1 MYKGKTIL
9 ATICARGGSKG
20 VKNKNI
26 KLLNNKP
33 LIEYS
38 LELLKQSSLI
48 DGYIISTESDKIIEV
63 VKNLGYKIE
72 FKRPIELAGDD
83 VSRIDAIKHAVLL
96 KEQTENTCY
105 DIIVDLGVATPL
117 KNANDLDQVIKL
129 CIDNN
134 VENVFSVCPCA
145 KNPYFNMVEVIQDKV
160 KLVKETYDIT
170 ARQKAPSVYEMND
183 GFNIWTHTSLFSE
196 NSQFNNST
204 KIYIMPRLRS
214 IDIDEEE
221 DFLLAELIL
230 NKKNKF

>member
-83 VSRIDAIKHAVLL
+83 VSRMDAIKHAVLS
-96 KEQTENTCY
+96 KEKTENTYY

-117 KNANDLDQVIKL
+117 KSVNDLDQVIKL
-129 CIDNN
+129 CVDDN

-145 KNPYFNMVEVIQDKV
+145 KNPYFNMVEVIDNQV
-160 KLVKETYDIT
+160 KLVKETYEIT

-183 GFNIWTHTSLFSE
+183 GFNVWTHNSLFSE

-221 DFLLAELIL
+221 DFMIAELIL
-230 NKKNKF
+230 NKK

>member
-1 MYKGKTIL
+1 MYKNKTIL

-20 VKNKNI
+20 IKNKNI

-38 LELLKQSSLI
+38 LDLLKHSSLI
-48 DGYIISTESDKIIEV
+48 DGYIISTESDEIIEV
-63 VKNLGYKIE
+63 VKKLGYKIE
-72 FKRPIELAGDD
+72 FKRPTELAGDD
-83 VSRIDAIKHAVLL
+83 ISRIDAIKHAVLF
-96 KEQTENTCY
+96 KEQTENTSY

-117 KNANDLDQVIKL
+117 KTVYDLDQVIKL
-129 CIDNN
+129 CIDKN

-145 KNPYFNMVEVIQDKV
+145 KNPYFNMVEVIEDKV
-160 KLVKETYDIT
+160 KLVKETYEIT

-183 GFNIWTHTSLFSE
+183 GFNAWTHNSLFSE

-214 IDIDEEE
+214 IDIDEQD
-221 DFLLAELIL
+221 DFMIAELIL
-230 NKKNKF
+230 KKQNKF

>member
-83 VSRIDAIKHAVLL
+83 VSRIDAIKHAVLS
-96 KEQTENTCY
+96 KEKTENTYY

-117 KNANDLDQVIKL
+117 KSVNDLDQVIKL
-129 CIDNN
+129 CVDDN

-145 KNPYFNMVEVIQDKV
+145 KNPYFNMVEVIDDQV
-160 KLVKETYDIT
+160 KLVKETYEIT
-170 ARQKAPSVYEMND
+170 ARQKAPFVYEMND
-183 GFNIWTHTSLFSE
+183 GFNVWTHNSLFSE

-221 DFLLAELIL
+221 DFMIAELIL
-230 NKKNKF
+230 NKK

>member
-1 MYKGKTIL
+1 MYKGKKIL

-117 KNANDLDQVIKL
+117 KSLHDLDQVIKL

-145 KNPYFNMVEVIQDKV
+145 KNPYFNMVEVIEDKV
-160 KLVKETYDIT
+160 KLVKETYEIT

-183 GFNIWTHTSLFSE
+183 GFNVWTHTSLFSE

-221 DFLLAELIL
+221 DFMIAELIL
-230 NKKNKF
+230 NKKK

>member
-83 VSRIDAIKHAVLL
+83 VSRMDAIKHAVLS
-96 KEQTENTCY
+96 KEKTENTYY

-117 KNANDLDQVIKL
+117 KSVNDLDQVIKL
-129 CIDNN
+129 CVDDN

-145 KNPYFNMVEVIQDKV
+145 KNPYFNMVEVIDDQV
-160 KLVKETYDIT
+160 KLVKETYEIT

-183 GFNIWTHTSLFSE
+183 GFNVWTHNSLFSE

-221 DFLLAELIL
+221 DFMIAELIL

>member
-48 DGYIISTESDKIIEV
+48 DGYIISTENDKIIEV

-117 KNANDLDQVIKL
+117 KNTNDLDQVIKL

>member
-83 VSRIDAIKHAVLL
+83 VSRIDAIKHAVLS
-96 KEQTENTCY
+96 KEKTENTYY

-117 KNANDLDQVIKL
+117 KSVNDLDQVIKL
-129 CIDNN
+129 CVDDN

-145 KNPYFNMVEVIQDKV
+145 KNPYFNMVEVIDNQV
-160 KLVKETYDIT
+160 KLVKETYEIT
-170 ARQKAPSVYEMND
+170 ARQKAPFVYEMND
-183 GFNIWTHTSLFSE
+183 GFNVWTHNSLFSE

-221 DFLLAELIL
+221 DFMIAELIL
-230 NKKNKF
+230 NKK

>member
-63 VKNLGYKIE
+63 VKKLGYKIE

-96 KEQTENTCY
+96 KEKTENTCY

-117 KNANDLDQVIKL
+117 KSVNDLDQVIKL
-129 CIDNN
+129 CVDDN

-145 KNPYFNMVEVIQDKV
+145 KNPYFNMVEVIDDQV
-160 KLVKETYDIT
+160 KLVKETYEIT

-183 GFNIWTHTSLFSE
+183 GFNVWTHNSLFSE

-214 IDIDEEE
+214 IDIDEED
-221 DFLLAELIL
+221 DFMIAELIL
-230 NKKNKF
+230 KKQNKF

>member
-72 FKRPIELAGDD
+72 FKRPIELA
-83 VSRIDAIKHAVLL
+83 
-96 KEQTENTCY
+96 C
-105 DIIVDLGVATPL
+105 
-117 KNANDLDQVIKL
+117 
-129 CIDNN
+129 
-134 VENVFSVCPCA
+134 
-145 KNPYFNMVEVIQDKV
+145 
-160 KLVKETYDIT
+160 
-170 ARQKAPSVYEMND
+170 
-183 GFNIWTHTSLFSE
+183 
-196 NSQFNNST
+196 
-204 KIYIMPRLRS
+204 LRS
-214 IDIDEEE
+214 CHD
-221 DFLLAELIL
+221 
-230 NKKNKF
+230 